1 MPDVDQNLANW
12 TSGWDW
18 SQGGDDWSAWWGGT
32 PAMWEHAVLP
42 RIREWVP
49 ARTVLEIAPG
59 FGRWTQYLKDLAER
73 LVIVDLT
80 PGCID
85 ACRARFADARNID
98 YHVNDGRSL
107 AMIDDASIDLAF
119 SFDSLVHAEA
129 EVVEAYVVQLARK
142 LAPDGIGFVHHS
154 NIGAYRGWC
163 ELTRRTPARLR
174 GPLMKRGTLIN
185 LVAWRAESMTA
196 ERFAAM
202 CDAAGLA
209 CISQERISW
218 QAGRWT
224 IDCLSTF
231 TPRGSRHE
239 RPVQVVD
246 NPGFV
251 AEAAGVRQGLTATR
265 QL

>member
-12 TSGWDW
+12 RTGWDW
-18 SQGGDDWSAWWGGT
+18 SERGDDWSGWWGGT

-42 RIREWVP
+42 RIRELVP
-49 ARTVLEIAPG
+49 TGTILEIAPG
-59 FGRWTQYLKDLAER
+59 HGRWTQYLKDLAQR
-73 LVIVDLT
+73 LVVVDLT
-80 PGCID
+80 PECID
-85 ACRARFADARNID
+85 ACRARFADATNID

-107 AMIDDASIDLAF
+107 EMVDDRSIDLVF

-129 EVVEAYVVQLARK
+129 DVIEAYVDQLAHK
-142 LAPDGIGFVHHS
+142 LSPDGVGFLHHS
-154 NIGAYRGWC
+154 NIGAHPRLC
-163 ELTRRTPARLR
+163 ALTRRTPARLR
-174 GPLMKRGTLIN
+174 GPLMKRGVLIN

-202 CDAAGLA
+202 CASAGLA
-209 CISQERISW
+209 CVHQELVSW

-224 IDCLSTF
+224 IDCFSTF

-239 RPVQVVD
+239 RPLRVVA

-251 AEAAGVRQGLTATR
+251 AQARRVCQGLTATR
-265 QL
+265 QE